1 MIGRAVGFGF
11 STARDFIARGLVRLR
26 VTPDTLTLTGMF
38 LTIAAGVCYALG
50 AATPHLAWTLCVRG
64 GGPDAYLLL
73 AGGLLVLS
81 SGCDML
87 DGAVA
92 RLANRKTVFGGF
104 LDSTLD
110 RYGDLA
116 VYAGIALFFTR
127 QNPGNLT
134 YVLLCMLAVGN
145 SFVISYTRARA
156 HEAGG
161 TCTVGYWQRG
171 ERMAAVLIA
180 TAAHNIPALVLQQA
194 LLTLPTVLRRIFHA
208 KAVLEGKHPIT
219 DPRLGGW
226 WLKIRLWRWP
236 RMTLPYDFVTGL
248 NIAWLI
254 FGRVPAND
262 YLRWWLG

>member
-1 MIGRAVGFGF
+1 MIGRIIGSSIV
-11 STARDFIARGLVRLR
+11 TAREAIARFLIRLGVSPNALTVMGLA
-26 VTPDTLTLTGMF
+26 LTVL
-38 LTIAAGVCYALG
+38 ASACYAISCPTRPAWSLDAS
-50 AATPHLAWTLCVRG
+50 AAANG
-64 GGPDAYLLL
+64 YLLL
-73 AGGLLVLS
+73 AFGFLLLCS
-81 SGCDML
+81 ACDML

-92 RLANRKTVFGGF
+92 RIANRKTVFGGF

-116 VYAGIALFFTR
+116 IFAGIALYYTR
-127 QNPGNLT
+127 QTPGNLT

-145 SFVISYTRARA
+145 AFLISYTRARA

-236 RMTLPYDFVTGL
+236 RMTIPYDLVTGL

-254 FGRVPAND
+254 FARVPAND
-262 YLRWWLG
+262 YLRWWVG

>member
-1 MIGRAVGFGF
+1 MRRGRPRPNSPPRSPREGRGW
-11 STARDFIARGLVRLR
+11 IAWL
-26 VTPDTLTLTGMF
+26 
-38 LTIAAGVCYALG
+38 AAGVVFG
-50 AATPHLAWTLCVRG
+50 AAVLSGLFLAEVLAFVSA
-64 GGPDAYLLL
+64 PDAFPS
-73 AGGLLVLS
+73 A
-81 SGCDML
+81 SGP
-87 DGAVA
+87 AV
-92 RLANRKTVFGGF
+92 F
-104 LDSTLD
+104 
-110 RYGDLA
+110 
-116 VYAGIALFFTR
+116 AGIALFFTR

-219 DPRLGGW
+219 DPRQGGW
-226 WLKIRLWRWP
+226 WLKVRLWRWP
-236 RMTLPYDFVTGL
+236 RMTIPYDLVTGL

-254 FGRVPAND
+254 FARVPAND
-262 YLRWWLG
+262 YLRWWVG

>member
-1 MIGRAVGFGF
+1 MIGRIIGTSIV
-11 STARDFIARGLVRLR
+11 TAREAVARFLIRLGVSPNMLTVTGLV
-26 VTPDTLTLTGMF
+26 
-38 LTIAAGVCYALG
+38 LTILASACYAISCPLV
-50 AATPHLAWTLCVRG
+50 PAWSLEPSGR
-64 GGPDAYLLL
+64 ANAWLLL
-73 AGGLLVLS
+73 AFGLLLLCS
-81 SGCDML
+81 ACDML

-92 RLANRKTVFGGF
+92 RLANQKTVFGGF
-104 LDSTLD
+104 LDSTVD

-116 VYAGIALFFTR
+116 VFAGIALYFTR

-236 RMTLPYDFVTGL
+236 RMTIPYDVITGL

-254 FGRVPAND
+254 FARVPDID
-262 YLRWWLG
+262 YLRRWVG

>member
-1 MIGRAVGFGF
+1 VLIK
-11 STARDFIARGLVRLR
+11 LR
-26 VTPDTLTLTGMF
+26 VTPNKLTLTGMV
-38 LTIAAGVCYALG
+38 LTALAGFCYAAGSG
-50 AATPHLAWTLCVRG
+50 SRFAWSFSTAGNANC
-64 GGPDAYLLL
+64 YLLL
-73 AGGLLVLS
+73 AAALLILS
-81 SGCDML
+81 SACDML

-92 RLANRKTVFGGF
+92 R
-104 LDSTLD
+104 
-110 RYGDLA
+110 
-116 VYAGIALFFTR
+116 I
-127 QNPGNLT
+127 GNLT

-145 SFVISYTRARA
+145 AFLISYTRARA

-226 WLKIRLWRWP
+226 WLKVRLWRWP
-236 RMTLPYDFVTGL
+236 RMTIPYDLVTGL

-254 FGRVPAND
+254 FARVPAND